1 MVVVKRHDDDGV
13 VASDMPTLDRILEA
27 CPNLISLRVNG
38 HPPALGLRYNNVM
51 TKMFCD
57 IKTLILQ

>member
-13 VASDMPTLDRILEA
+13 VASDMPTLDRILES

-38 HPPALGLRYNNVM
+38 HPPALGLR
-51 TKMFCD
+51 
-57 IKTLILQ
+57 